1 MRRILIVEDDAE
13 NNQMLK
19 EYLEDHG
26 YACTQAYSGSEA
38 RLLFTVEEY
47 DLVLLDLN
55 LPVNSGF
62 QICREI
68 KQKSSIPVLVL
79 TSRDQLQDE
88 LHALN
93 LGADEYLIKPCRKE
107 RLLARV
113 SNVLKRYEGRQNL
126 LEGPE
131 CLLDRQTY
139 TLYIHNSSVVLPRNQ
154 GKILEMFLLHG
165 EEAVSK
171 EELCMA
177 IWGTTEFIDE
187 NALQVN
193 LTRLKKTLA
202 GLKMRRQIVLVRG
215 LGYRFTE
222 EEPHEA

>member
-1 MRRILIVEDDAE
+1 MYKR
-13 NNQMLK
+13 Q
-19 EYLEDHG
+19 
-26 YACTQAYSGSEA
+26 
-38 RLLFTVEEY
+38 
-47 DLVLLDLN
+47 
-55 LPVNSGF
+55 
-62 QICREI
+62 
-68 KQKSSIPVLVL
+68 QKSSIPVLVL

-165 EEAVSK
+165 EEPVSK

-202 GLKMRRQIVLVRG
+202 GLRMRRQIVLARG

-222 EEPHEA
+222 EGPHEA